1 MTKYKRTKYKLPE
14 YICNKIQ
21 MQQNTNGQNT
31 NRTKYK
37 IPKYKQDKIQ
47 ILGVPIEN
55 QCVKGG
61 GLIYGGLI
69 QLPEKLSY

>member
-1 MTKYKRTKYKLPE
+1 M
-14 YICNKIQ
+14 
-21 MQQNTNGQNT
+21 GQNA

-37 IPKYKQDKIQ
+37 IPKYKNDKIQ

-61 GLIYGGLI
+61 GLLYGGLI
-69 QLPEKLSY
+69 EILPLSYLDQPPLHKCGHNLRL